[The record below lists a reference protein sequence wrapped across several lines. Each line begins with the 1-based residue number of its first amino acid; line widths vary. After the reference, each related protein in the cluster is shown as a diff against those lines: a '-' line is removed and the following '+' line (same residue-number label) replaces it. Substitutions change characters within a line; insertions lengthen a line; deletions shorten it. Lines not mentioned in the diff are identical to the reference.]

1 MPAQAMPD
9 LVPVELYSTGGVL
22 VLLGL
27 AILYATV
34 GRWIYADARNRG
46 SEWAWQWGFGT
57 PLTVFLGVDVFLLVI
72 VIYLLL
78 RASDDRAAASNAER
92 AEP

>member
-1 MPAQAMPD
+1 MPD
-9 LVPVELYSTGGVL
+9 LVPVELSSTGGVL

-34 GRWIYADARNRG
+34 GRWIYADARDRG

-57 PLTVFLGVDVFLLVI
+57 PLTVVLGLDVFLLVI

-78 RASDDRAAASNAER
+78 RLSDDRATASNVEQAD
-92 AEP
+92 P